1 MIRWMTVAVC
11 SGTAACDSDVPFLPQ
26 FFLFLFC
33 RYHYLT
39 KFSDF
44 GSLKRRFKKKKQKN
58 TGSPQIEIVNRHIIC
73 MLYKIILNL
82 KSREN
87 LLTGDLTLTLLNRFF
102 SRHSLSFYFVSILS
116 HILRLVWVNSFFMLW
131 SREEEEMATVFA
143 VTSRFIEAVLDF

>member
-11 SGTAACDSDVPFLPQ
+11 TGTAACDSDVPFLPQ

-44 GSLKRRFKKKKQKN
+44 GSLKRRFKKKNKN

-116 HILRLVWVNSFFMLW
+116 HILRLVWVNSFFILW
-131 SREEEEMATVFA
+131 SREEET